1 MQGPNLR
8 VRVPR
13 KLMSDINVVPYID
26 VMLVL
31 LVIFMTTAPMMTQGL
46 KVDLPEAK
54 SQAVQAKDEPVI
66 LTVKANGSYYLST
79 GSTPRQSTRLE
90 EITRQAG
97 LIMKQKPETLFLVEG
112 DRNVNYGKVIELM
125 AALQRAG
132 IEKLALVTEP
142 PGK

>member
-1 MQGPNLR
+1 MSGPNLR

-46 KVDLPEAK
+46 KVDLPSAD
-54 SQAVQAKDEPVI
+54 SQPIQARDEPVT
-66 LTVKANGSYYLST
+66 LTVKANGRYYINT
-79 GSTPRQSTRLE
+79 GSAPKSSTSLE

-97 LIMKQKPETLFLVEG
+97 LVMKQKPATLFLVEG

-125 AALQRAG
+125 AALQKAG
-132 IEKLALVTEP
+132 IDKLALVTEP